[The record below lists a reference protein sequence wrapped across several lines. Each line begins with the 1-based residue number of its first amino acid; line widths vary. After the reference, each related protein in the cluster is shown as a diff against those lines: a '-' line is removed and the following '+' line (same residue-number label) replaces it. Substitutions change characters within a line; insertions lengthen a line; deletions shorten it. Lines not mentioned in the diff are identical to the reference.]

1 MTKKKKTNKEK
12 DDKVCV
18 GITAH
23 GTKIYT
29 NVKK

>member
-1 MTKKKKTNKEK
+1 MTKKKKTTKEK
-12 DDKVCV
+12 DDRIVV